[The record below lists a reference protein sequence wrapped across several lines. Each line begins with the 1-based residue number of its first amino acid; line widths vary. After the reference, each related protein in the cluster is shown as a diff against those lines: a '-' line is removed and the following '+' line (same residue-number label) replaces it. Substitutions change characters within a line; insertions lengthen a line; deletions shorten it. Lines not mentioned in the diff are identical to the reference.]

1 MTSIESSC
9 VSGFSKVIKDVV
21 LPEVVRYINV
31 RNVPTQVTVEELYSQ
46 CLKLPYIPHNNQ
58 SVNSSCLVNAS
69 LPSLNMSGVL
79 EKQTATRAKKV
90 EVKAETDDE
99 KCNYIFKRGNDKKGT
114 RCDLKITPKDPDG
127 WGCEKHYNTETGKKC
142 KNALREAG
150 GIKNATGYA
159 TNFNMPNMS
168 GSNSYVPGDN
178 MNVNKVRNVMN
189 LELFTKIKEDSIY
202 IERTTN
208 FIFRYFGSDKYI
220 CLGHFNRERNSVEK
234 LTSPQQVSLAER
246 NLSYLDPDET
256 NIIAD
261 YENEIDV
268 KRSAQGMLNPG
279 FPFGPGQFQPIIIG
293 THVNN
298 SNMSGGLPMYGASS
312 SLNSLPITNSLPSS
326 NSLPITNSLPSSN
339 PLPLKT
345 NSLPSSNPLPLNTV
359 NSLPSSN
366 PLPMNTV
373 NSLPSSN
380 SLPMNTVNN
389 LPSSNSLPMNTVNS
403 LPSSNPLP
411 MNTVNNL
418 PSSNS
423 LPMNTVNSLPSSNSL
438 PMNTVNNLTPSNP
451 LPMNTVNSLSS
462 SNSLPMNTVN
472 NLPPSN
478 SLPMNTVNSLP
489 SSNSLPMNT
498 VNNLPSSN
506 SLPMNTVNSL
516 PSSNPLPMNTVNS
529 LPSSNALPVINNN
542 QPSNQLP
549 VTNSLPSSNL
559 STTYNIPPVSNNSN
573 NPPTVNKSPSPS
585 LNIPPVSNNSPSGV
599 LPTTNASHLTNSPT
613 AKQGNVIVS
622 TMSSSG
628 KVTPTIK
635 SSRDGSDP
643 ITKYGKYDEPFDDD
657 GDEDDDD
664 DY

>member
-326 NSLPITNSLPSSN
+326 N

-345 NSLPSSNPLPLNTV
+345 NSLPSSNPLPL
-359 NSLPSSN
+359 
-366 PLPMNTV
+366 
-373 NSLPSSN
+373 
-380 SLPMNTVNN
+380 
-389 LPSSNSLPMNTVNS
+389 
-403 LPSSNPLP
+403 
-411 MNTVNNL
+411 
-418 PSSNS
+418 
-423 LPMNTVNSLPSSNSL
+423 
-438 PMNTVNNLTPSNP
+438 
-451 LPMNTVNSLSS
+451 
-462 SNSLPMNTVN
+462 
-472 NLPPSN
+472 
-478 SLPMNTVNSLP
+478 NTVNSLP